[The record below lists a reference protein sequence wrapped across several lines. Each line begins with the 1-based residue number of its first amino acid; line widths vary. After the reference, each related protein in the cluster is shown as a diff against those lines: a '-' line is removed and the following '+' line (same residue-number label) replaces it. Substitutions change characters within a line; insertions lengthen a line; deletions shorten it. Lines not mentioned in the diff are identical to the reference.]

1 MKKLIVILFCLI
13 MSIPAICSAVG
24 FEFAIGTWAQ
34 SPDGTGS
41 YKPSSYIDYI
51 DLAKDLKYGKE
62 TKLFARLK
70 IDMPLI
76 IPNIYL
82 MASPMS
88 FDGDGNK
95 NVTFKFGDKKFDA
108 NVPFY
113 SKISLDNYDIALYY
127 GIPFVKTATLKKLN
141 VDVGLNFRIE
151 NFKAEI
157 NQNSLGRI
165 ESSSFTLPVPTLYVA
180 AQFMPID
187 FLSFEVEG
195 RGVAYS
201 GNSLYSVI
209 TRAKAKIMFFFAAVG
224 YRYDKIALDTK
235 DIDMNTK
242 FDGIFAEV
250 GCQF

>member
-95 NVTFKFGDKKFDA
+95 NVTFKFG
-108 NVPFY
+108 
-113 SKISLDNYDIALYY
+113 
-127 GIPFVKTATLKKLN
+127 
-141 VDVGLNFRIE
+141 
-151 NFKAEI
+151 
-157 NQNSLGRI
+157 
-165 ESSSFTLPVPTLYVA
+165 
-180 AQFMPID
+180 
-187 FLSFEVEG
+187 
-195 RGVAYS
+195 
-201 GNSLYSVI
+201 
-209 TRAKAKIMFFFAAVG
+209 
-224 YRYDKIALDTK
+224 
-235 DIDMNTK
+235 
-242 FDGIFAEV
+242 
-250 GCQF
+250 